1 MEMESLPTQSERREW
16 RVKLKDCFTDSLS
29 LVQALKDISELND
42 DLDKALS
49 DNTFK
54 SDSLFYYQEHLDAF
68 VGLYIHTKA
77 FVGRSNKGKELP
89 PILHDVFSSLGKQKC
104 PNMPLFSRLA
114 INPAYIASDD
124 PESRELLTTES
135 FCLPVA
141 QMARMCDVAILR
153 FLSSVTDKT
162 NPDSIVWA
170 LDYLTEMTKH
180 LEASLRAQSET
191 GWCGIRFRKRKDTI
205 RRSVIEAPKL
215 ALDGRPLVV
224 GFGAPQSPTPG
235 APILGPDGESPFSR
249 IPSILLSEDTGSNSP
264 SPVMR
269 TRRSS
274 RDETT
279 NAPPFF
285 PPGQMTSQPRQR
297 RSSRDETPR
306 RRSSVTAPPSVAGLE
321 VPQRRSSTGTNPF
334 ALSGPPSSRKS
345 SVVRSGSPLPMIG
358 TIVEEEPTNR
368 PSNLSLGVETKS
380 NSLRPSSPNFIP
392 GSASP
397 NTLFRTPSPS
407 ITDFEGTLLDSLS
420 TSEPVKILQTS
431 DSDDDDDDDD
441 EEERR
446 SASPIASAAF
456 RTARTASPSPS
467 VSSLKYLTPEQ
478 LKKEV
483 SSLVTAEGRIS
494 LLALLQAISR
504 LPSTLRDLWTEGSWD
519 ACQKCFQLIQFCMD
533 FGLDTSQQI
542 MQQRRGAYNNP
553 SSDSV
558 SNLERPSKIYSRL
571 VLQHSLLALIHCA
584 KSMYTGCFSDGCRL
598 SMYTINNSRGGSQI
612 LNKMTHQ
619 LERLYSNSSLHF
631 REVAM
636 SFARQAPCRQVFH
649 FLHVILQYCPKGP
662 GRDPLDPSLSKRDP
676 LIVLT
681 AAMLRILVDRLNE
694 LDLTEQS
701 IQQVR
706 ECSA

>member
-1 MEMESLPTQSERREW
+1 MEMESLPTQKSKEW
-16 RVKLKDCFTDSLS
+16 RMELKDCFTDSS
-29 LVQALKDISELND
+29 ALVQALKDISMLND

-77 FVGRSNKGKELP
+77 FVGRANKGKHLS

-104 PNMPLFSRLA
+104 PNMPLFRRLA
-114 INPAYIASDD
+114 INPAYIASDNT
-124 PESRELLTTES
+124 ESRELLTTES

-162 NPDSIVWA
+162 YPDSIVWA

-180 LEASLRAQSET
+180 LEASLRAQSEI

-235 APILGPDGESPFSR
+235 APILGPDGDFPISR
-249 IPSILLSEDTGSNSP
+249 IPSILLSEDGSDSP

-269 TRRSS
+269 ARRSS
-274 RDETT
+274 RDETS
-279 NAPPFF
+279 NVPPFF
-285 PPGQMTSQPRQR
+285 PPVQVNQPRQR

-306 RRSSVTAPPSVAGLE
+306 RRSSVTAPQSISILE

-334 ALSGPPSSRKS
+334 ASSGPPSSRKS
-345 SVVRSGSPLPMIG
+345 SVVRSCSPIPIG
-358 TIVEEEPTNR
+358 TIVEEESSNR
-368 PSNLSLGVETKS
+368 PNDLSLKAAQP

-397 NTLFRTPSPS
+397 NFRTPSPCVM
-407 ITDFEGTLLDSLS
+407 EYEALMDSVPTCES
-420 TSEPVKILQTS
+420 VKILHTPP
-431 DSDDDDDDDD
+431 DSEDD
-441 EEERR
+441 EDEELEGR
-446 SASPIASAAF
+446 SASPLTPAF
-456 RTARTASPSPS
+456 ITTRTASPSPS
-467 VSSLKYLTPEQ
+467 ISSLKHLTPEQ

-533 FGLDTSQQI
+533 FGLDTSQQVPH
-542 MQQRRGAYNNP
+542 QRSYNNP
-553 SSDSV
+553 CSDSF
-558 SNLERPSKIYSRL
+558 SNLERPSKTYSRL

-598 SMYTINNSRGGSQI
+598 SMYTINNSRGGGQI

-662 GRDPLDPSLSKRDP
+662 GKDPLDPSLSKRDP

-701 IQQVR
+701 IQQV
-706 ECSA
+706 SKIVFVKMKSGS